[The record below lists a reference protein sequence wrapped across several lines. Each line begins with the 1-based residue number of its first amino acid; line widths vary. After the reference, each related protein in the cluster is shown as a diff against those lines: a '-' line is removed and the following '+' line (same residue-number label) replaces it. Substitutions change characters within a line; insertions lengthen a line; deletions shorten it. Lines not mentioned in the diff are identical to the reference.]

1 MCLVLAAG
9 LIWRHREHVLWT
21 RVKYDC
27 AGIEEASALFRPV
40 WNMTMTLHLFSYLFI
55 GLTNKRVNYGQ
66 FVLWLSFTFIGL
78 LHWPKLMDVKAAQKR
93 VIFFFSFFFLSWVI
107 LFYEL
112 SNNSNVVVSQLEC
125 NVNLNQSLFARIK
138 SLHYYSFITTII
150 YILPFSWFPSRFKG
164 LVIITLHP
172 DHVKVFVDTW
182 LCFYWVMSL
191 CFGMRVKWSNI

>member
-1 MCLVLAAG
+1 M
-9 LIWRHREHVLWT
+9 
-21 RVKYDC
+21 D
-27 AGIEEASALFRPV
+27 SLFCGFL
-40 WNMTMTLHLFSYLFI
+40 LHLLVYYTDQTSWMSKQLRN
-55 GLTNKRVNYGQ
+55 G
-66 FVLWLSFTFIGL
+66 SS
-78 LHWPKLMDVKAAQKR
+78 
-93 VIFFFSFFFLSWVI
+93 FFFLYFFLSWVI